1 MDANTWQFVSQ
12 VGPTGLVSAA
22 LVYMVNEHRKLS
34 ALYNTLQELR
44 VTEAKA
50 NTNAMLAVYEK
61 VERLLDQIQEL
72 RK

>member
-1 MDANTWQFVSQ
+1 
-12 VGPTGLVSAA
+12 
-22 LVYMVNEHRKLS
+22 MVNEHRKLS